1 MNALESSNLNIIS
14 SLKDLHHHC
23 MLNESLIDNYTKEAV
38 AEASA
43 LVAVMLHDY
52 TSFFE
57 VKAMN
62 NFTMR
67 SYPFKLSP
75 KLILTKQ
82 NVCIIYN
89 MYII

>member
-1 MNALESSNLNIIS
+1 MNIIN

-38 AEASA
+38 GEASA
-43 LVAVMLHDY
+43 LVTAILRDY

-57 VKAMN
+57 VKAMS

-67 SYPFKLSP
+67 SYPFKQWKIKNLSY
-75 KLILTKQ
+75 LVI
-82 NVCIIYN
+82 NDVI
-89 MYII
+89 

>member
-1 MNALESSNLNIIS
+1 MNIIS

-38 AEASA
+38 NEASA
-43 LVAVMLHDY
+43 VVGVMLHDY

-67 SYPFKLSP
+67 SYPFKLFKRIIKH
-75 KLILTKQ
+75 KLIKEKVFVNQ
-82 NVCIIYN
+82 FYCN
-89 MYII
+89 

>member
-1 MNALESSNLNIIS
+1 MNIMC
-14 SLKDLHHHC
+14 SLKDLQHHC

-38 AEASA
+38 GEASA

-62 NFTMR
+62 NFTLR
-67 SYPFKLSP
+67 SYPFKP
-75 KLILTKQ
+75 C
-82 NVCIIYN
+82 CIKKKKNKYN
-89 MYII
+89 YNYNY